1 MKRRAFLAGS
11 LGTLGV
17 AAAAPALAQQSAGP
31 PPGFV
36 RLRVVPGELTVDG
49 KVGKAYRIEQED
61 GRLGWTGRRGARF
74 QVALDNGLAE
84 PVAIHWHGLILP
96 NGQDGVPYVTQ
107 PPIKPGER
115 RLYDFPLVQA
125 GTYWMH
131 SHFGLQEQV
140 MVTAPLIILD
150 ERAQAMQDVV
160 MMLNDFTTRDPAAI
174 LESLRATPMAGM
186 KMGGAMKKSMG
197 SKPDLTDVAYDAF
210 LANRRS
216 LTDPE
221 VVRVTEG
228 ESVRLRVINM
238 SSGSNYF
245 VSTGQLG
252 AQAIAVDGEDIVPLP
267 GTRFELGVAQRID
280 LRMQIPRGGGAYPIL
295 AQAEGTDGQAGIIL
309 ATAGAS
315 VPTVSPKASR
325 LAGALTNQ
333 QETRLRALHPL
344 ARRSIDRRL
353 RVTLGGDMMSYVWNL
368 NGQVWPKVT
377 PLEVKQ
383 GERVEIAFENST
395 PMTHPMHLHGH
406 VFQVTSV
413 GGQATLGA
421 RRDTVLVAPKQTVK
435 VEFDALYSGYW
446 MIHCH
451 LLYHQAAGMMTVLHY
466 QGFTNRSYDPLAS
479 LAEFPRR

>member
-1 MKRRAFLAGS
+1 MRACRAVCHRGGIELRCCGRAGSLLARESGGTIPAVSGSLRNTAVVGADTRERMKRRAFLAGS
-11 LGTLGV
+11 LGALGV
-17 AAAAPALAQQSAGP
+17 AAAAPARAQQSAGP

-36 RLRVVPGELTVDG
+36 RLRVVAGELTVDG

-61 GRLGWTGRRGARF
+61 GRLGWTGRRGDRF

-84 PVAIHWHGLILP
+84 PVAIHWHGLIPP

-150 ERAQAMQDVV
+150 ERSPQTMQDVV

-186 KMGGAMKKSMG
+186 KMGGAMKKVMG

-210 LANRRS
+210 LAHRRTLS
-216 LTDPE
+216 PS
-221 VVRVTEG
+221 VTRTTSG
-228 ESVRLRVINM
+228 SVSERLRVINM

-252 AQAIAVDGEDIVPLP
+252 AQAIAVDGEDIVPLS

-280 LRMQIPRGGGAYPIL
+280 LR
-295 AQAEGTDGQAGIIL
+295 
-309 ATAGAS
+309 
-315 VPTVSPKASR
+315 V
-325 LAGALTNQ
+325 
-333 QETRLRALHPL
+333 
-344 ARRSIDRRL
+344 
-353 RVTLGGDMMSYVWNL
+353 
-368 NGQVWPKVT
+368 
-377 PLEVKQ
+377 
-383 GERVEIAFENST
+383 
-395 PMTHPMHLHGH
+395 
-406 VFQVTSV
+406 
-413 GGQATLGA
+413 
-421 RRDTVLVAPKQTVK
+421 
-435 VEFDALYSGYW
+435 
-446 MIHCH
+446 
-451 LLYHQAAGMMTVLHY
+451 
-466 QGFTNRSYDPLAS
+466 
-479 LAEFPRR
+479 